1 MMPDLLFRTFVKMKN
16 HGLNQENFKKDL
28 SVRKISE
35 RMITICRVLLAIKWD
50 LKDFNRTN
58 VSFSP
63 FGSIDCRNLFRL
75 MVNKAGIFFNNCVN
89 AVNC

>member
-1 MMPDLLFRTFVKMKN
+1 MKMKN

-63 FGSIDCRNLFRL
+63 LVL
-75 MVNKAGIFFNNCVN
+75 
-89 AVNC
+89 